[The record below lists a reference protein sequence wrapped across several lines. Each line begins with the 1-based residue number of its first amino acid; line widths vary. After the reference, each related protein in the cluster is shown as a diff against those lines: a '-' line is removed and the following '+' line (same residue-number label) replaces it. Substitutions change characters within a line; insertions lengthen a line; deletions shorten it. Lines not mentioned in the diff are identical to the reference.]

1 MLYIQFGSVVS
12 ACINMNIKVHILILI
27 LMQNRKEERKLG
39 LVIREAAYKVFIHS
53 VSLSERKKRG
63 K

>member
-39 LVIREAAYKVFIHS
+39 LGREAAYKVFIHS
-53 VSLSERKKRG
+53 DSETKKRG